1 MTIADPSIVKV
12 LFIGAGDINFGCG
25 EGPWNHSIRLE
36 KILGSRLHVLGVVD
50 PNLSRAE
57 SQIGAKRADPK
68 THAAWAGATVFPNVP
83 HAAAALEAHSITLI
97 VNGCPP
103 PFRGTTLKGKD
114 LDMQLMKH
122 FPDVRGLLIEKPI
135 SSSDPAHFD
144 LETVAF
150 GLREWQAKP
159 SVLSVGYML
168 RYLSPVAK
176 IRSVLAEH
184 NLVPMCVSARYF
196 MAYPLA
202 VNAQWWTKSIWGGPV
217 VEQATHFVDLVRF
230 LAGSDVGNEVV
241 MDTVQASSVE
251 WDEDAGVLGAQGF
264 DESLIQED
272 QRIPRLT
279 TAFWKHQRG
288 TVATLTH
295 GVALQGA
302 EYSTEIEILADGW
315 RFKLQE
321 AYSTC
326 PTLTIRSPASNDD
339 TIIEY
344 PNEDPFATE
353 FQVIVDALD
362 GQSDQQP
369 LSSWTDALQTYK
381 LTWAIRR
388 ASEETRRRNKGTR
401 HNGSATNGTS

>member
-1 MTIADPSIVKV
+1 M
-12 LFIGAGDINFGCG
+12 
-25 EGPWNHSIRLE
+25 
-36 KILGSRLHVLGVVD
+36 VD
-50 PNLSRAE
+50 PDLSRAE
-57 SQIGAKRADPK
+57 SQIAAKLINPE

-83 HAAAALEAHSITLI
+83 HAAAALEAHHVTLI

-114 LDMQLMKH
+114 LDLQLLRH

-135 SSSDPAHFD
+135 SSSDPAQVD
-144 LETVAF
+144 LETVAASI
-150 GLREWQAKP
+150 RQWQAKP

-184 NLVPMCVSARYF
+184 KLVPMCVSARYF

-202 VNAQWWTKSIWGGPV
+202 VNVQWWTKSIWGGPV

-230 LAGSDVGNEVV
+230 LAGSDGGNDVV

-251 WDEDAGVLGAQGF
+251 WDEEAGILGSQGF
-264 DESLIQED
+264 DESLIEEE

-295 GVALQGA
+295 GVALQG
-302 EYSTEIEILADGW
+302 
-315 RFKLQE
+315 
-321 AYSTC
+321 
-326 PTLTIRSPASNDD
+326 
-339 TIIEY
+339 
-344 PNEDPFATE
+344 
-353 FQVIVDALD
+353 
-362 GQSDQQP
+362 
-369 LSSWTDALQTYK
+369 
-381 LTWAIRR
+381 
-388 ASEETRRRNKGTR
+388 EEHSARESLLGGT
-401 HNGSATNGTS
+401 